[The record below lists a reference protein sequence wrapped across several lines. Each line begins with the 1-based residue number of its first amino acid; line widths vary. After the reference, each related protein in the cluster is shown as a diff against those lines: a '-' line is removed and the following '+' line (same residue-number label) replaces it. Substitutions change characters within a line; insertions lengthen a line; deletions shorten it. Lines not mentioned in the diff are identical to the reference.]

1 MKCILHEFTRHK
13 WINGN
18 KIIIFVREFKIP
30 TNKSVVMEDKLDC
43 DKENSIN
50 SVHKEQLLKYLAWQI
65 KPFSLYYDTY
75 HICRTLNIPKQEI
88 ESCLKEL
95 ENDNIIF
102 LLPKEYGK
110 DTLYI
115 LKAEVQL
122 QLLIDI
128 KKSREKPSYVVPPNL
143 YPSTRWKKEEW
154 RIIIQNYLLEKNIND
169 TMPSYVD
176 YEPIRY
182 LLMTMPTIPEWM
194 PFFKKLSTEI
204 VDVLF
209 HEYKDVWDTALLR
222 PNLSCLNNGYFE
234 NEALSAERRE
244 RYKTEFGFYQY
255 VLSGRIN
262 EIPGNI
268 PADIPDGMYLHAIY
282 HQYKGDI
289 SETIELYEKALKGMN
304 AKYFKNALLNF
315 FYAIALLND
324 STVESKKKLEN
335 LFFKEYLP
343 CELLAAQ
350 LLVLYTL
357 NEKPDH
363 ALNYLKY
370 DTEGLPRL
378 TRVLVSLVIRHFHLD
393 TKIKIKDKDIQ
404 EIIEDKNLKLLQL
417 ECSQDFVPFTTKA
430 ECLQRETGLF
440 PLLPPHQKV
449 NEWERVITL
458 LLEKARELPQKKKNK
473 NITESQGRITYRI
486 DAYNRVIPYLQKS
499 KDGIVWS
506 KGRVISL
513 ATFQQGMPEMNDTD
527 HALKAFVKHIS
538 DSWSENER
546 WLLSGPKPILQLAGH
561 PLVFSNEQPEKPII
575 IRKEV
580 PEIIVTKVKD
590 GFKMEGNVDP
600 DKIEGTY
607 MLKRE
612 NDFLIRIIE
621 LSAFQRD
628 VMLAINRVPL
638 FPIQAEKRLTELL
651 QELSKSITVHS
662 DLIENHE
669 DFLQPQEDTFITFRL
684 QPLEEGFKAE
694 LFIKPFK
701 NQSTY
706 CKVGEGPLSIVGN
719 IDGKRVQV
727 IRDFKKEKAHREQVL
742 EWLQPISEDY
752 VESEDVFYFKDI
764 DKCLLLLNTLQ
775 EHTETIHID
784 WPEGVKLTIKGKAD
798 FNNLKLTVKGIK
810 QWFEVTGEL
819 KVNADTM
826 INLADLLLK
835 VRESKG
841 HFISISKTEFI
852 SISEKLRKQLLATD
866 ALLTHKKEKLLL
878 PAIAA
883 EYLLEMEQQGVKL
896 KKDTKFKSLIQRI
909 EASEAEQYPL
919 PKNLQ
924 ADLRKYQIDGFQWM
938 SRLARWGA
946 GACLADDMGVGKTL
960 QAIALMLAHA
970 SEGPSLVVAPASV
983 ILNWKHELGR
993 FAPSLTPLLI
1003 HENGCDRKIL
1013 IKQAS
1018 PMDVM
1023 LVTYGLL
1030 SNEIESL
1037 ADKEWNIIALDEAH
1051 NIKNKDT
1058 KVFKATM
1065 QLKGNFR
1072 LLLTGTPIQNHLGE
1086 IWSLFQFANPG
1097 LLGSFTQFN
1106 DKFIRPIEKS
1116 GDKEKQRLLKKLLSP
1131 FILRRTKTEVLDEL
1145 PEKTEITLYIELND
1159 KERALYEN
1167 IRLKVLH
1174 NLEKGSTTV
1183 IQALTEIT
1191 GLRQAACH
1199 PALIDPNL
1207 NIPSSKSDSFIKLT
1221 KDLIKN
1227 NHRALAFSQ
1236 FTSHLALIRKELE
1249 EEGIDYLYLDGS
1261 MTAEERN
1268 TQVKKFRTGDQ
1279 PLFLIS
1285 LKAGGTGLNLTAADF
1300 VIHLDPWWNPAVEDQ
1315 ASDRVY
1321 RIGQT
1326 RPVTVYHLIA
1336 RQTIEEKIIQLHQS
1350 KKSLANSLLDE
1361 NDLSHKLTKKE
1372 ILELLKRVN

>member
-1 MKCILHEFTRHK
+1 
-13 WINGN
+13 
-18 KIIIFVREFKIP
+18 
-30 TNKSVVMEDKLDC
+30 MEDKLDC

-65 KPFSLYYDTY
+65 NPFSLYYDTY

-110 DTLYI
+110 DTLYM

-234 NEALSAERRE
+234 NEAL
-244 RYKTEFGFYQY
+244 
-255 VLSGRIN
+255 
-262 EIPGNI
+262 
-268 PADIPDGMYLHAIY
+268 
-282 HQYKGDI
+282 
-289 SETIELYEKALKGMN
+289 
-304 AKYFKNALLNF
+304 
-315 FYAIALLND
+315 
-324 STVESKKKLEN
+324 
-335 LFFKEYLP
+335 
-343 CELLAAQ
+343 
-350 LLVLYTL
+350 
-357 NEKPDH
+357 
-363 ALNYLKY
+363 
-370 DTEGLPRL
+370 
-378 TRVLVSLVIRHFHLD
+378 
-393 TKIKIKDKDIQ
+393 
-404 EIIEDKNLKLLQL
+404 
-417 ECSQDFVPFTTKA
+417 
-430 ECLQRETGLF
+430 
-440 PLLPPHQKV
+440 
-449 NEWERVITL
+449 
-458 LLEKARELPQKKKNK
+458 
-473 NITESQGRITYRI
+473 
-486 DAYNRVIPYLQKS
+486 
-499 KDGIVWS
+499 
-506 KGRVISL
+506 
-513 ATFQQGMPEMNDTD
+513 
-527 HALKAFVKHIS
+527 
-538 DSWSENER
+538 
-546 WLLSGPKPILQLAGH
+546 
-561 PLVFSNEQPEKPII
+561 
-575 IRKEV
+575 
-580 PEIIVTKVKD
+580 
-590 GFKMEGNVDP
+590 
-600 DKIEGTY
+600 
-607 MLKRE
+607 
-612 NDFLIRIIE
+612 
-621 LSAFQRD
+621 
-628 VMLAINRVPL
+628 
-638 FPIQAEKRLTELL
+638 
-651 QELSKSITVHS
+651 
-662 DLIENHE
+662 
-669 DFLQPQEDTFITFRL
+669 
-684 QPLEEGFKAE
+684 
-694 LFIKPFK
+694 
-701 NQSTY
+701 
-706 CKVGEGPLSIVGN
+706 
-719 IDGKRVQV
+719 
-727 IRDFKKEKAHREQVL
+727 
-742 EWLQPISEDY
+742 
-752 VESEDVFYFKDI
+752 
-764 DKCLLLLNTLQ
+764 
-775 EHTETIHID
+775 
-784 WPEGVKLTIKGKAD
+784 
-798 FNNLKLTVKGIK
+798 
-810 QWFEVTGEL
+810 
-819 KVNADTM
+819 
-826 INLADLLLK
+826 
-835 VRESKG
+835 
-841 HFISISKTEFI
+841 
-852 SISEKLRKQLLATD
+852 
-866 ALLTHKKEKLLL
+866 
-878 PAIAA
+878 
-883 EYLLEMEQQGVKL
+883 
-896 KKDTKFKSLIQRI
+896 
-909 EASEAEQYPL
+909 
-919 PKNLQ
+919 
-924 ADLRKYQIDGFQWM
+924 
-938 SRLARWGA
+938 
-946 GACLADDMGVGKTL
+946 
-960 QAIALMLAHA
+960 
-970 SEGPSLVVAPASV
+970 
-983 ILNWKHELGR
+983 
-993 FAPSLTPLLI
+993 

-1106 DKFIRPIEKS
+1106 NKFIRPIEKS
-1116 GDKEKQRLLKKLLSP
+1116 GDKEKQRLLKKLLPP

-1207 NIPSSKSDSFIKLT
+1207 NIPSSKSDSFIKLM

-1227 NHRALAFSQ
+1227 NHRALVISQ

-1249 EEGIDYLYLDGS
+1249 KEGIDYLYLDGS
-1261 MTAEERN
+1261 MTAEEQN
-1268 TQVKKFRTGDQ
+1268 TQVKKFRTGNQ
-1279 PLFLIS
+1279 PLSLIS
-1285 LKAGGTGLNLTAADF
+1285 LKAGETGLNLTAADF
-1300 VIHLDPWWNPAVEDQ
+1300 VIHPDPWWNPAVEDQ

-1326 RPVTVYHLIA
+1326 RPVTVYHHIA